1 MKWQQNQKTCQSR
14 GAKKKVFLATDPVM
28 HIIPE
33 EGGEP
38 IKIQLCRTLEPETYW
53 GAHNALCVAAQDFMD
68 SHHVIARCPGRIYD
82 LVNTIIWDLED
93 IVTDWMW
100 VRKLELWYLKRK
112 QHRERLER
120 RWNHDR

>member
-1 MKWQQNQKTCQSR
+1 
-14 GAKKKVFLATDPVM
+14 
-28 HIIPE
+28 
-33 EGGEP
+33 
-38 IKIQLCRTLEPETYW
+38 
-53 GAHNALCVAAQDFMD
+53 MD